1 MTNGAD
7 YRLYLESK
15 FDSID
20 EKLDKIVEQ
29 TTKTN
34 GRVNDLEKE
43 DSKINKRIDD
53 ALLWAN
59 HIVDTRNT
67 DCPHTGKINT
77 MVETVDN
84 IIKEKQFKQKESESF
99 WTKYR
104 DILTT
109 AGTIIAFLTLFVM
122 MFWNNERTAGL
133 KKQVDL
139 INTPVRTR
147 DGSIQWYPS
156 GVVIDSLNKTDQ
168 LK

>member
-1 MTNGAD
+1 MTNASD
-7 YRLYLESK
+7 YRLYLEEK
-15 FDSID
+15 FLNID
-20 EKLDKIVEQ
+20 EKLDKLIEQ

-34 GRVNDLEKE
+34 GRVTELEKE
-43 DSKINKRIDD
+43 DDRIEKRIDD
-53 ALLWAN
+53 ALTWA
-59 HIVDTRNT
+59 HHVVDTRIT
-67 DCPHTGKINT
+67 DCPHATKINNIDSN
-77 MVETVDN
+77 VLEIINKDKFKKVQSDN
-84 IIKEKQFKQKESESF
+84 W

-168 LK
+168 IK